1 MPTEQRKL
9 REPLRV
15 LFLCTHNSARSI
27 IAEALFNH
35 LAAAR
40 GVRARAESAGSAPS
54 GRVQPLA
61 LAVLQAAGIPT
72 DGLHSK
78 TWDPFL
84 SQPDRHPEL
93 LITVCDSAAAEAC
106 PVFLAAA
113 SPPEHRHWPLPDPS
127 RIGTPEAYRAT
138 LAALRERIE
147 ALLDELSLCDRAQS
161 SSASV

>member
-1 MPTEQRKL
+1 MPTEQRKP
-9 REPLRV
+9 REPRRV

-40 GVRARAESAGSAPS
+40 GVSARAESAGSAPS

-61 LAVLQAAGIPT
+61 MAVLEEAGIAFE
-72 DGLHSK
+72 GLHSK

-84 SQPDRHPEL
+84 SQPEKHPDL
-93 LITVCDSAAAEAC
+93 LITVCDSAAAEVC

-138 LAALRERIE
+138 LAGLRERIE
-147 ALLDELSLCDRAQS
+147 SLLDELSRRDRARS
-161 SSASV
+161 SSESI